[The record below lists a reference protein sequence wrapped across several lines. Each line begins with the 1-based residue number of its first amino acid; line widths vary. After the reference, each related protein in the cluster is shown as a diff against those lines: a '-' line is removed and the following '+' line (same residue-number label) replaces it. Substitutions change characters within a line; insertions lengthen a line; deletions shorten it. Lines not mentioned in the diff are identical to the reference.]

1 MTGPDLEQA
10 AQVIAENVAAAFE
23 HAHDEAGFEENE
35 REMVVA
41 GLMRELLAILPGASS
56 DALADACNRHLS
68 LLAECGIYG
77 PRAEAV
83 DPDDGSV
90 TMRSM

>member
-23 HAHDEAGFEENE
+23 RAHDEVAFEENE

-41 GLMRELLAILPGASS
+41 GLMRELLVILPTASS
-56 DALADACNRHLS
+56 DALAAACNRHLS
-68 LLAECGIYG
+68 LLAECGISG
-77 PRAEAV
+77 PRVEAV

-90 TMRSM
+90 TMRPM